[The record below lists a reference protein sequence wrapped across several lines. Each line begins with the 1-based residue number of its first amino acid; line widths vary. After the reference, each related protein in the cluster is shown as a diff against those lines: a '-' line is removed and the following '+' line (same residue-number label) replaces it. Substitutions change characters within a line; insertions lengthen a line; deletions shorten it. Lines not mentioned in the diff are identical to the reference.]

1 MKRMLVLAV
10 TLLLSLP
17 AAAQSPDHPRNEVSG
32 DRGWKAE
39 WDKLVAAAKKEG
51 EITMFQSGNPG
62 RRQWLMERWRKDF
75 PDIKIDPTMLV
86 GPPMLM
92 RIKTEREAGKYL
104 WDMSIGGPTSLY
116 AEIPNGL
123 LDPLL
128 PELILPEVKDEAA
141 WGGWNSAFYD
151 EPRKYILGV
160 LNDFEPIW
168 YNAKHVPPAEVKAKG
183 VRILLEPAYKGKIV
197 WQEPRTDGPGT
208 LFAAFL
214 HKVLGDADYR
224 RLLTEQ
230 KPMIFAAG
238 DQATDAMVRE
248 RGLFFMGPVL
258 SDRLRP
264 YEQAGMK
271 FDMRPLGNDPESGF
285 LGTDGVSVAVF
296 SKRPHPNA
304 ARLFVNWLL
313 TKQMSRELAE
323 IQQMN
328 SRRADV
334 APVTSPDLTAIPG
347 KTYVEPARAENIG
360 HLRMVQE
367 LTRQLIP

>member
-1 MKRMLVLAV
+1 MTTSPVRAFALAALCAAAGACLGPSPARAQSGWEAEWKKTIAAAEQEGTF
-10 TLLLSLP
+10 TLLLPPSNTQRDFLQEEWP
-17 AAAQSPDHPRNEVSG
+17 KSFPNIKLSMTT
-32 DRGWKAE
+32 AE
-39 WDKLVAAAKKEG
+39 
-51 EITMFQSGNPG
+51 GNTWFV
-62 RRQWLMERWRKDF
+62 R
-75 PDIKIDPTMLV
+75 V
-86 GPPMLM
+86 
-92 RIKTEREAGKYL
+92 KTEREAGKYL
-104 WDMSIGGPTSLY
+104 WDLSIGGPTTLY
-116 AEIPNGL
+116 SEIPNGL

-141 WGGWNSAFYD
+141 WGGWNTAFYD
-151 EPRKYILGV
+151 EQRKYILGV

-168 YNAKHVPPAEVKAKG
+168 YNAKLVPPAEVKAKG
-183 VRILLEPAYKGKIV
+183 VRILLDPAYKGKIV

-208 LFAAFL
+208 LFATFL

-224 RLLTEQ
+224 KLLTEQ

-248 RGLFFMGPVL
+248 RGFFFLGPVL

-296 SKRPHPNA
+296 NKRPHPNA

-313 TKQMSRELAE
+313 TKQMSQELAQ

-328 SRRADV
+328 SRRTDV
-334 APVTSPDLTAIPG
+334 APVTAPETTAIPG
-347 KTYVEPARAENIG
+347 KTYVEPARADMVNY
-360 HLRMVQE
+360 LRSVQA
-367 LTRQLIP
+367 LTRELVP